1 MQTWEKMADWTF
13 DYEKIGFNGNN
24 MERRITMSGKER
36 LYAVTGAVELIE
48 HEWRNRRRVWI
59 GLAVLLV
66 LLSHFYILVSL
77 NRITRELDRLNN
89 DNYEMKRNRTR
100 LR

>member
-36 LYAVTGAVELIE
+36 LYAVTGRAV
-48 HEWRNRRRVWI
+48 
-59 GLAVLLV
+59 
-66 LLSHFYILVSL
+66 S
-77 NRITRELDRLNN
+77 
-89 DNYEMKRNRTR
+89 
-100 LR
+100 